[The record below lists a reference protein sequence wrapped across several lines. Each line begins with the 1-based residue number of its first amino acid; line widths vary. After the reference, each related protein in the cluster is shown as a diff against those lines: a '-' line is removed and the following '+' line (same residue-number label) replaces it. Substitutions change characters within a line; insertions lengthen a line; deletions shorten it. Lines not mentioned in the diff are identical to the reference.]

1 MVACISPAESN
12 IEESTNTL
20 RYAERTRN
28 IKNSA
33 IRNVVSTGG
42 LSATEAA
49 SLRRENQQLKLQL
62 ARMESSMIV
71 SNSGGRRASTAPMNF
86 SFGRPSSSNNMETS
100 SSMTAQ
106 LQGQCSSL
114 LAEIEVLK
122 SRAKMH
128 SDEVL
133 EASLRADKW

>member
-1 MVACISPAESN
+1 MACVDVPLLQTFFSRKSSFPLPCLMLHNIGNSRTVMVACISPAESN

-28 IKNSA
+28 IKNSV

-49 SLRRENQQLKLQL
+49 ALRRENQQLKLQL

-71 SNSGGRRASTAPMNF
+71 SNSGRRASSAPM
-86 SFGRPSSSNNMETS
+86 FGRPLSSENMETTS
-100 SSMTAQ
+100 SVTAQ
-106 LQGQCSSL
+106 LQ
-114 LAEIEVLK
+114 
-122 SRAKMH
+122 
-128 SDEVL
+128 
-133 EASLRADKW
+133 